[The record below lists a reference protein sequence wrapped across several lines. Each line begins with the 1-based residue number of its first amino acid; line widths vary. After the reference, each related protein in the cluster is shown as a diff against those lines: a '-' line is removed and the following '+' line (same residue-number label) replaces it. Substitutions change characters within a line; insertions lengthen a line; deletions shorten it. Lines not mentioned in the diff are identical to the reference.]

1 MSWKDRLRMVT
12 KKKIKTQRAPCKLM
26 EDYKDLIQDS
36 YWAWWVLGR
45 HLADHAEQMRTR
57 GAEWRAGTDW
67 MKLVKSARKADEKFR
82 EFRKLC
88 DEVKEFKGWKKL
100 MNGHFEIREDELITV
115 WSAVVDE
122 SSKFDDMG
130 NFDDRLICVEKLAKC
145 FRESA
150 EVFQKFLNDWCSWDE
165 EDRRVRFAKCPR
177 CLRTHTF
184 QDEYVKFLEIKAELR
199 EQGYFSTQ
207 FQ

>member
-1 MSWKDRLRMVT
+1 MN
-12 KKKIKTQRAPCKLM
+12 
-26 EDYKDLIQDS
+26 
-36 YWAWWVLGR
+36 
-45 HLADHAEQMRTR
+45 
-57 GAEWRAGTDW
+57 
-67 MKLVKSARKADEKFR
+67 
-82 EFRKLC
+82 C
-88 DEVKEFKGWKKL
+88 D
-100 MNGHFEIREDELITV
+100 FEIREDELITV

-130 NFDDRLICVEKLAKC
+130 NFDDMLICVEKLAKC

-165 EDRRVRFAKCPR
+165 EDRRVRLAKYPR
-177 CLRTHTF
+177 CLHTHAF
-184 QDEYVKFLEIKAELR
+184 QDEHIKFLEIKAELR